1 MPRARKAVGGPAV
14 AIVTD
19 STAYLP
25 CGAAESMGVRV
36 VPLQVI
42 VGGGVRAE
50 GVEIEPAEVAEALRA
65 GHAVSTSRPSPT
77 LFAAAYREALAAGAS
92 SVVSVQISSEMSGT
106 LDAAR
111 LGGLDVDGDVRVVD
125 SRSVGMGM
133 GFAVLAGAEAA
144 QAGADADAVVEAV
157 RRTLAATQAF
167 FYVDTLEFL
176 RRGGRIG
183 AAQALLG
190 SALAVKPLLCLRDGR
205 IDPLERV
212 RTSARAMAR
221 LQDLA
226 VEAAGDE
233 PVAVAIHHLAAA
245 NRADEL
251 AQALDLRLPKLDEL
265 VTTEVGAVVGAH
277 TGPGMLA
284 VVICKR

>member
-1 MPRARKAVGGPAV
+1 MSRARKGPGVAV
-14 AIVTD
+14 VTD

-25 CGAAESMGVRV
+25 SGAAESMGVRV

-50 GVEIEPAEVAEALRA
+50 GVEIEPADIADALRA

-77 LFAAAYREALAAGAS
+77 LFAAAYQDAFAAGAS
-92 SVVSVQISSEMSGT
+92 SVVSVHISAEMSGT

-111 LGGLDVDGDVRVVD
+111 LGSLDVDGDVRVVD

-133 GFAVLAGAEAA
+133 GFAVLAGVEAA
-144 QAGADADAVVEAV
+144 RAGADADAVVEV
-157 RRTLAATQAF
+157 VQRTLAATQAF

-183 AAQALLG
+183 AARALLG

-205 IDPLERV
+205 IEPLERV
-212 RTSARAMAR
+212 RTSAKAMAR
-221 LQDLA
+221 LQDIA

-233 PVAVAIHHLAAA
+233 PVGVAIHHLAAA
-245 NRADEL
+245 NRADDL